1 MTPRR
6 TPSGG
11 ETARLRFCG
20 GCNPGY
26 DRVAAAE
33 KMKRRLLAAG
43 HGVVSADGA
52 AEVVIVFCGCEC
64 ACADVSGLDR
74 GRVVFI
80 TNAGMAEEMAGLS
93 DQVAYEKVSQQKN
106 TSPLTKNCF
115 FAHGL
120 RLAFQPSSFHQRN
133 AAQFLRSC
141 FIQYS
146 LSAYLNSL
154 SLLAEN
160 GLR

>member
-52 AEVVIVFCGCEC
+52 AEVVVVFCGCEC

-115 FAHGL
+115 LLTVSDLPFNH
-120 RLAFQPSSFHQRN
+120 RLFTKETQRN
-133 AAQFLRSC
+133 FYGLA
-141 FIQYS
+141 
-146 LSAYLNSL
+146 LSSIPYPPI
-154 SLLAEN
+154 
-160 GLR
+160 